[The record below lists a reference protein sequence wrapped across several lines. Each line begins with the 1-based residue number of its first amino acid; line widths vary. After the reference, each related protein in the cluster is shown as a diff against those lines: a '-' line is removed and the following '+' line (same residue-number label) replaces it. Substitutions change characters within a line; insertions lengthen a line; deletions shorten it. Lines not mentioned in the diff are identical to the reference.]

1 MEESQQDITEI
12 AKRPQQQN
20 KSHIQK
26 AIQERLL
33 LCKEQDER
41 NAYLVHFP
49 KGSISQFTDYLPY
62 FLRIHISADVFIL
75 FLLLLSS
82 QFEYFS
88 EIKKRHGESN
98 KVDKSMHFK
107 KTKTKKP
114 QK

>member
-1 MEESQQDITEI
+1 MGESQQDITEM

-26 AIQERLL
+26 PIQERLL
-33 LCKEQDER
+33 LCKEQDEK

-49 KGSISQFTDYLPY
+49 KGSISQFTDYIPY
-62 FLRIHISADVFIL
+62 FLGIYISADVFIL
-75 FLLLLSS
+75 FLLLLST

-88 EIKKRHGESN
+88 EIKKRHGESD
-98 KVDKSMHFK
+98 KADKSMHK
-107 KTKTKKP
+107 KIPP